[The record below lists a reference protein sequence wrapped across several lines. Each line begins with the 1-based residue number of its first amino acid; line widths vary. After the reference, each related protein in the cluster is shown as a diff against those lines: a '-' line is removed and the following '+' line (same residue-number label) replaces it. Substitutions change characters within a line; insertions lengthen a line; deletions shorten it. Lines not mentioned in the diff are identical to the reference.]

1 MKGELATRDKATDD
15 LAKFALVS
23 VMIVGM
29 ASIMLQ
35 SFVPR
40 VALAAQA
47 QGRLDSFEV
56 TAGTD
61 LQSVTFVQAC
71 QSAVVHNDGDNMVYI
86 WLNSPE
92 GRATPV
98 GAGESLP
105 VDYYGQPVILTV
117 FYEAV
122 SGTSSIRI
130 IGAY

>member
-1 MKGELATRDKATDD
+1 MKGELATTDKAVGD
-15 LAKFALVS
+15 LAMFALASIMIVAMVS
-23 VMIVGM
+23 VMM
-29 ASIMLQ
+29 SSL
-35 SFVPR
+35 VPR

-71 QSAVVHNDGDNMVYI
+71 QSAVVHNDGDNVVDI
-86 WLNSPE
+86 WLNSSE

-98 GAGESLP
+98 GPGESLP

-117 FYEAV
+117 FYRTD